1 MTRASRHKLLVPAL
15 FLSLFLSPLTAEK
28 EKGLTAEECGR
39 FAITRQGEV
48 VFLTEGDVTVREV
61 EDLDPYR
68 APRWLPDGRSVAV
81 WNRQGERIDVSPYE
95 APSREALEESMG
107 TQNAFSFVSP
117 DGELRIYVDR
127 GKLVFHDGKT
137 GRSAVHKQAPMPE
150 TEPEFSSSSRYVKY
164 AAGGRAYMYGREE
177 NEHSLLPEWIA
188 PDAPIRWAPHKDLFL
203 VHDRGKLGLL
213 VMAPDGRFKK
223 ITDKFFS
230 HFSWASESGAVVYV
244 TPSPKKLYGSDVYLY
259 GLADGATSRAGGL
272 KTKNVTFLGTTP
284 RGSHLVYLLRP
295 GLLHKVVDLDAP
307 PVLRAFDLA
316 AGESVAAADVPR
328 GTAFLSWWSGREDAA
343 VPLFTAQGD

>member
-1 MTRASRHKLLVPAL
+1 M
-15 FLSLFLSPLTAEK
+15 
-28 EKGLTAEECGR
+28 
-39 FAITRQGEV
+39 TRQGEV
-48 VFLTEGDVTVREV
+48 VFLAEGDAAVREV

-68 APRWLPDGRSVAV
+68 APRWLPDGRNVVV
-81 WNRQGERIDVSPYE
+81 WNRQGERINVSPYE
-95 APSREALEESMG
+95 NPSRETLEEAMG
-107 TQNAFSFVSP
+107 TQDAFSFVSP
-117 DGELRIYVDR
+117 DGGLRVYVDQ

-137 GRSAVHKQAPMPE
+137 GFRATHKQAPMPE
-150 TEPEFSSSSRYVKY
+150 IEPEFSSSNRYVKY
-164 AAGGRAYMYGREE
+164 AAGGRAYMYDREE
-177 NEHSLLPEWIA
+177 NKHSMLPKWIV

-203 VHDRGKLGLL
+203 VHDGGKLGLL

-223 ITDKFFS
+223 ITDKVFS

-244 TPSPKKLYGSDVYLY
+244 APSPKKLYGSDVYLY

-284 RGSHLVYLLRP
+284 HGSHLVYLLHP
-295 GLLHKVVDLDAP
+295 GPLHKTISLNAA
-307 PVLRAFDLA
+307 PVLKAFDLA
-316 AGESVAAADVPR
+316 AGKSVAVADVPR